1 MKNLKLMGRRAGM
14 LAVCGGIAVAS
25 TSGLAQEYPAK
36 PVKLVVGYAAGGATD
51 LSARMM
57 ADALSRSLGQ
67 TFIVENK
74 PGANSNIGA
83 ESVVRSLPM
92 AIRSSWALFLQLSTK
107 RCTNWALM
115 QRAICCRWRN

>member
-74 PGANSNIGA
+74 PGANSNIVLSQWCA
-83 ESVVRSLPM
+83 HLPM
-92 AIRSSWALFLQLSTK
+92 ANALRGLYFYSYQPSGVQTGL
-107 RCTNWALM
+107 
-115 QRAICCRWRN
+115 